1 MHLILNLGRKKSL
14 IVRNCYFSNLCHQIS
29 GFNDNKLLPIFIHQE
44 FGEIRYSVYFSH
56 NVKLQCKLKLQI
68 SHYLVKREMISII
81 AHSVKIFCPVSKQEQ
96 HFKVSSNTQSSNL
109 TFYLTRQSAQ
119 PTFQKVSKQLL
130 FFLFCMIER
139 KHFCPNSKLFLRWR
153 TFSKASAGFLLLNQD
168 QC

>member
-29 GFNDNKLLPIFIHQE
+29 GFNDNKLLPIFILQE
-44 FGEIRYSVYFSH
+44 FREIRYSVYFSH

-68 SHYLVKREMISII
+68 SHYLVKREMITII

-96 HFKVSSNTQSSNL
+96 RFKVSSNTQSSNL

-119 PTFQKVSKQLL
+119 PTFQKVPKQFL
-130 FFLFCMIER
+130 FFSFLYDR
-139 KHFCPNSKLFLRWR
+139 KKTFLSKFKTFLRGAP
-153 TFSKASAGFLLLNQD
+153 FQKLLRD
-168 QC
+168 FCS